1 MSTTRVRT
9 GILCLA
15 SALLIL
21 SDCMD
26 LLGSWAFNLK
36 YGGVVLLGLL
46 CVYDAITKGV
56 DRRKL
61 VLGLFALALLVGIMP
76 FQTGSFSA
84 VLATGLFLAVFAL
97 ACLSSDVIQS
107 PQQLL
112 FVFGFCVLLVVIL
125 LIVSY
130 ESVLSQFR
138 QYLSIGRP
146 RIKGCFSNP
155 NSLGNIA
162 AMLCMGI
169 ACCGFAPSKKS
180 KKAVVVLFVVSAA
193 LVIASGSR
201 TAMITVG
208 GFFASYWFVSL
219 LLIRKD
225 IRMRYLLILLAL
237 AVLVGLAY
245 MTSQLLANDQPFL
258 FRIRSLQSITIGSP
272 QSFVGLGYVSSQGSA
287 QLGAAAGG
295 VTDMLYVSLFYRVG
309 LIGMF
314 AYGLFV
320 AGAACGPRGKN
331 ANRLRLTLAILV
343 ALLFQAFGESYLSS
357 VMSFVSC
364 FDWIALSSFP
374 NVVVAQA
381 QHAKGKV

>member
-1 MSTTRVRT
+1 MRT

-21 SDCMD
+21 SDCVDM
-26 LLGSWAFNLK
+26 LGSWAFNLK

-46 CVYDAITKGV
+46 CVYDAVTKGV

-61 VLGLFALALLVGIMP
+61 VLGLIALALLVGIMP

-84 VLATGLFLAVFAL
+84 VQATGLFLAVFAL
-97 ACLSSDVIQS
+97 ACLSSSVIES
-107 PQQLL
+107 PQQLI
-112 FVFGFCVLLVVIL
+112 FVFGFCVLLIVIL
-125 LIVSY
+125 LIISH
-130 ESVLSQFR
+130 ESVASQFR
-138 QYLSIGRP
+138 LYLNVGRP

-169 ACCGFAPSKKS
+169 ACCGFALPKKS
-180 KKAVVVLFVVSAA
+180 RKVVTVLFVASAV
-193 LVIASGSR
+193 LVLASGSR
-201 TAMITVG
+201 TALITVG
-208 GFFASYWFVSL
+208 GFFASYWFASL
-219 LLIRKD
+219 LLFRKD

-237 AVLVGLAY
+237 VVLAILVY

-258 FRIRSLQSITIGSP
+258 LRIRSLQSITIGSP

-309 LIGMF
+309 LIGML
-314 AYGLFV
+314 AYALFV
-320 AGAACGPRGKN
+320 AGAVCGPRGKGSS
-331 ANRLRLTLAILV
+331 RLRLTLAILV
-343 ALLFQAFGESYLSS
+343 ALLFQSFGESYFSS

-374 NVVVAQA
+374 NVVAQM
-381 QHAKGKV
+381 QRAKGKTCD